1 LNFLESTK
9 TVVGSTVTSAAGTAT
24 LTVDTLGYAYASVDV
39 LVATSATPAN
49 TSASILNV
57 LTLSQGDTNTAG
69 SSVYTVA
76 VPAASVAVTACAGWA
91 RARSRP
97 GVGCRQ
103 GCPLEVQRLRNLTR
117 PATVNGGCGISP
129 RLRHLCFW
137 RRSMP
142 LVQRRW
148 D

>member
-1 LNFLESTK
+1 MNFLESTK

-76 VPAASVAVTACAGWA
+76 VPAASVAVTAQPSVVRLDVDLRGK
-91 RARSRP
+91 SRYLKVDATP
-97 GVGCRQ
+97 ASSLATTIVCRLGKGEVGPESASAK
-103 GCPLEVQRLRNLTR
+103 GAL
-117 PATVNGGCGISP
+117 AKYSG
-129 RLRHLCFW
+129 
-137 RRSMP
+137 
-142 LVQRRW
+142 
-148 D
+148 

>member
-1 LNFLESTK
+1 MNFLESTK

-76 VPAASVAVTACAGWA
+76 VPAASVAVTAQPSVVRLDVDLRGK
-91 RARSRP
+91 SRYLKVDATP
-97 GVGCRQ
+97 ASSLATTIVCRLGKGEVGPESASAK
-103 GCPLEVQRLRNLTR
+103 GALSKYS
-117 PATVNGGCGISP
+117 G
-129 RLRHLCFW
+129 
-137 RRSMP
+137 
-142 LVQRRW
+142 
-148 D
+148 

>member
-1 LNFLESTK
+1 MNFLESTK

-49 TSASILNV
+49 TAASVLNV

-76 VPAASVAVTACAGWA
+76 VPAASVAVTAQPSVVRLDVDLRGK
-91 RARSRP
+91 SRYLKVDATP
-97 GVGCRQ
+97 ASSLATTIVCRLGKGEVGPESASAK
-103 GCPLEVQRLRNLTR
+103 GALSKYS
-117 PATVNGGCGISP
+117 G
-129 RLRHLCFW
+129 
-137 RRSMP
+137 
-142 LVQRRW
+142 
-148 D
+148 

>member
-1 LNFLESTK
+1 MNFLEATK

-39 LVATSATPAN
+39 LVATSSTPAN

-76 VPAASVAVTACAGWA
+76 VPAASVAVTAQPSVVRLDVDLRGK
-91 RARSRP
+91 SRYLKVDATP
-97 GVGCRQ
+97 ASSLATTIVCRLGKGQEGPESASAKGVLAKYSG
-103 GCPLEVQRLRNLTR
+103 
-117 PATVNGGCGISP
+117 
-129 RLRHLCFW
+129 
-137 RRSMP
+137 
-142 LVQRRW
+142 
-148 D
+148 

>member
-1 LNFLESTK
+1 MNFLESTK

-76 VPAASVAVTACAGWA
+76 VPAASVAVTAQPSVVRLDVDLRGKSRYLKVDATPASSLATTIVCRLGKGEVGPEWA
-91 RARSRP
+91 SAKGAPSKYS
-97 GVGCRQ
+97 G
-103 GCPLEVQRLRNLTR
+103 
-117 PATVNGGCGISP
+117 
-129 RLRHLCFW
+129 
-137 RRSMP
+137 
-142 LVQRRW
+142 
-148 D
+148 